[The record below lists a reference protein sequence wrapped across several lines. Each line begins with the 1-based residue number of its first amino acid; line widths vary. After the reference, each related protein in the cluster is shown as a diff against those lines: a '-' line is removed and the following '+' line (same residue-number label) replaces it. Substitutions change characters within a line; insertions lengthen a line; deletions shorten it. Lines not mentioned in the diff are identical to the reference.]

1 MSSRY
6 HQLVEKQLADFL
18 LLDHKLAYAI
28 IDPNLRVVEWNGEP
42 QVFALQQP
50 VALGHSLFELAPEL
64 VGMEQELKAILQGQS
79 PLLRLPLIN
88 RGPSGEKIL
97 YLNLAIL
104 PFREPTGN
112 ITGLL
117 YTAEDVTPLGVLEQT
132 LVQQRNELALLSQH
146 ITESNQKLE
155 IANQELRQLDEMKS
169 RFISVAAHELRNPLA
184 SILGYLEL
192 LQDEGF
198 SDLTPDQQQCLEVI
212 QRSSQRLLSITNN
225 LLDITRIEVGR
236 IELDL
241 QRINLLTLVENVATE
256 LQPRITAKKQTL
268 FLDASPDLRMA
279 LCDETRSSQILTNLL
294 SNAIKYTPEK
304 GKITVRLSLA
314 EDQQFIVLAVSD
326 NGIGIAPEDQNK
338 IFRSFFRGAN
348 VHLSGESGTGLG
360 LNVTRSLA
368 ELQGGRIWFE
378 SQLNKGS
385 TFYVTFPVDDMDDH
399 VDPTS
404 PTG

>member
-1 MSSRY
+1 MQNP
-6 HQLVEKQLADFL
+6 HITQKLTDFL
-18 LLDHKLAYAI
+18 LLDHTLAYAVT
-28 IDPNLRVVEWNGEP
+28 DQNLQVVEWGGE
-42 QVFALQQP
+42 VALFANHERF
-50 VALGHSLFELAPEL
+50 ALGHSLYQLAPEL
-64 VGMEQELKAILQGQS
+64 IGLENELAAILA
-79 PLLRLPLIN
+79 RKLPIWRVPMIN
-88 RGPSGEKIL
+88 RDSLVEKGR
-97 YLNLAIL
+97 YVNLVVL
-104 PFREPTGN
+104 PYTAPTGES
-112 ITGLL
+112 TGLL
-117 YTAEDVTPLGVLEQT
+117 CAAEDVTALGALEQT
-132 LVQQRNELALLSQH
+132 LVQQRNEMVLLSQH
-146 ITESNQKLE
+146 IIESNQKLE
-155 IANQELRQLDEMKS
+155 VANQELRQLDEMKS

-192 LQDEGF
+192 LQEDGF
-198 SDLTPDQQQCLEVI
+198 SDLTPDQQQCIEVI

-256 LQPRITAKKQTL
+256 LQPKITAKKQML
-268 FLDASPDLRMA
+268 LLDSSPELPMA

-294 SNAIKYTPEK
+294 SNAIKYTPER
-304 GKITVRLSLA
+304 GKITVRLGL
-314 EDQQFIVLAVSD
+314 DKDPQFIVLAVSD

-385 TFYVTFPVDDMDDH
+385 TFYVTFPVDDMEEH
-399 VDPTS
+399 VDNTPA
-404 PTG
+404 PR